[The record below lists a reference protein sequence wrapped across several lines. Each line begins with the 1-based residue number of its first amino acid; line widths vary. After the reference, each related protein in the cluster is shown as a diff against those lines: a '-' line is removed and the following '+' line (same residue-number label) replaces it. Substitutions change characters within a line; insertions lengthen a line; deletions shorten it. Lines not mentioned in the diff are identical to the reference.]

1 MKKLFLL
8 LLIVGAGLTAKA
20 QEVQNGKGT
29 DWSQL
34 YEEQKELY
42 ALASD
47 IGEITDKVTAQ
58 DNIISFVLK
67 SGTISLETKK
77 DKSKA
82 KEFYNYTLLTS
93 SGKQIRLGKDTASDV
108 IDSFRSKLLI
118 LKEQLKANNGKEVDS
133 ILSELFSN

>member
-8 LLIVGAGLTAKA
+8 LLMVGAGLTTQA
-20 QEVQNGKGT
+20 QVQNGKDT

-93 SGKQIRLGKDTASDV
+93 AGKQIRLGKDTASDV

>member
-8 LLIVGAGLTAKA
+8 LLMVGAGFISQA
-20 QEVQNGKGT
+20 QDNGKDT

-82 KEFYNYTLLTS
+82 KDFYNYTLLTS
-93 SGKQIRLGKDTASDV
+93 AGKQIRLTKDTASDV

>member
-8 LLIVGAGLTAKA
+8 LFMVGAGLTATA
-20 QEVQNGKGT
+20 QVPNGKDT

-47 IGEITDKVTAQ
+47 ISEITDKVTAQ

-77 DKSKA
+77 DNSKA
-82 KEFYNYTLLTS
+82 KEFYKYTLLTS
-93 SGKQIRLGKDTASDV
+93 SGKQIQLTKETASDV